1 MAERRARA
9 RGTAGGKG
17 TDPGQEGRVAS
28 AAWAHLSALNIHQPV
43 SSSPTPRA
51 PAVRAEVRKRLG
63 MGLEKTEES
72 NKLQVSTLAQILKKR
87 IQLSE
92 EQGNGKALLNGYRI
106 SAWTMKKL
114 WEPW

>member
-1 MAERRARA
+1 MVERRARA
-9 RGTAGGKG
+9 KGTTGGKG
-17 TDPGQEGRVAS
+17 TDPEQEGRVAS
-28 AAWAHLSALNIHQPV
+28 SCLSPSL
-43 SSSPTPRA
+43 SPEYSPARLLLPAPGA

-92 EQGNGKALLNGYRI
+92 EQGNGKGI
-106 SAWTMKKL
+106 V
-114 WEPW
+114 